1 MKTQET
7 LDVEYFLVKN
17 VAKKGTY
24 GCKEVTL
31 RHTAYDH
38 EIERV
43 DYVTFN
49 NYGEIRCYEIK
60 VSKSDLMSSNRMSYW
75 GDFNYLVLTKKLF
88 DKLNKL
94 DTKNNPLTQ
103 FYWRGIGVITIDL
116 PSGKVEHVR
125 RASKKEVS
133 LTGRMQVLESIA
145 KSACKQ
151 VENYCY
157 LKEKNNDKSK
167 EKKEKK

>member
-1 MKTQET
+1 MKSKET
-7 LDVEYFLVKN
+7 LDVEYYLVKN

-60 VSKSDLMSSNRMSYW
+60 VSKSDLMSSNRLSYW
-75 GDFNYLVLTKKLF
+75 GDFNYLVITKKLF
-88 DKLNKL
+88 EKLNKL
-94 DTKNNPLTQ
+94 DTDHNPLDDL
-103 FYWRGIGVITIDL
+103 YWRGIGVITIDL
-116 PSGKVEHVR
+116 PSGKFEHVR
-125 RASKKEVS
+125 KARKKEVS

-151 VENYCY
+151 VERYCY
-157 LKEKNNDKSK
+157 LKRRKNG
-167 EKKEKK
+167 

>member
-31 RHTAYDH
+31 RHTAYDNP
-38 EIERV
+38 IERV

-60 VSKSDLMSSNRMSYW
+60 VSKSDLMSSNRLSYW
-75 GDFNYLVLTKKLF
+75 GDFNYLVITKKLF
-88 DKLNKL
+88 VKLNKL
-94 DTKNNPLTQ
+94 DTENNPLGD

-116 PSGKVEHVR
+116 PNGKVEHVR
-125 RASKKEVS
+125 KARKKEVS

-157 LKEKNNDKSK
+157 LKEARK
-167 EKKEKK
+167 